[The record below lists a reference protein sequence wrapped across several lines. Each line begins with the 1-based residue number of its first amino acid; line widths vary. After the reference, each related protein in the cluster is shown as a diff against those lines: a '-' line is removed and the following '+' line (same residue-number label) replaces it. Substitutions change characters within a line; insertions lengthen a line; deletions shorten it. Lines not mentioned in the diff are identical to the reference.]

1 MKNMTRGSGKVTA
14 TAKVR
19 IDPKK
24 YGRLLS
30 RTLPMVIET
39 EEENE
44 RMLGAVERLMAKGE
58 GNLTPEESRLFKL
71 MVRLIED
78 FEAYAYPIPK
88 VAPHEVL
95 QHLMEARGLRQ
106 ADLLPIFTSRG
117 YVSDVVNGKRGISKE
132 HAKELG
138 EFFHVSPEL
147 FL

>member
-1 MKNMTRGSGKVTA
+1 MRASGKMTA

-44 RMLGAVERLMAKGE
+44 RMLAAVEQLAAKGE
-58 GNLTPEESRLFKL
+58 ENLTPEESRLFKL

-78 FEAYAYPIPK
+78 FEEHAYPIPDAK
-88 VAPHEVL
+88 PHEVL
-95 QHLMEARGLRQ
+95 QHLIETRDLRQ
-106 ADLLPIFTSRG
+106 SDLLPIFGSRG
-117 YVSDVVNGKRGISKE
+117 YTSDIVNGKRGISKE
-132 HAKELG
+132 NAKELG
-138 EFFHVSPEL
+138 QFFHVSPEL

>member
-1 MKNMTRGSGKVTA
+1 MKANGKMTA

-19 IDPKK
+19 VDPKK

-44 RMLGAVERLMAKGE
+44 RMLAAVERLMAKGE
-58 GNLTPEESRLFKL
+58 KNLTPEESHLFKL
-71 MVRLIED
+71 MVHLIED
-78 FEAYAYPIPK
+78 FEEREYSIPNTR
-88 VAPHEVL
+88 PHEIL
-95 QHLMEARGLRQ
+95 QHLLAARDLRQ
-106 ADLLPIFTSRG
+106 SDLLPIFGSRG
-117 YVSDVVNGKRGISKE
+117 YISDVVNGKRGISKV

-138 EFFHVSPEL
+138 QFFHVSPEL

>member
-1 MKNMTRGSGKVTA
+1 MTA

-44 RMLGAVERLMAKGE
+44 RMLAALERLMAKGE
-58 GNLTPEESRLFKL
+58 ENLTLEESRLFKL
-71 MVRLIED
+71 MVHLIEG
-78 FEAYAYPIPK
+78 FEENTYSIPDAK
-88 VAPHEVL
+88 PHEVL
-95 QHLMEARGLRQ
+95 QHLIEARDLRQ
-106 ADLLPIFTSRG
+106 IDLLPIFGSRG
-117 YVSDVVNGKRGISKE
+117 YTSDIVNGKRGISKE

-138 EFFHVSPEL
+138 QFFHVSPEL

>member
-1 MKNMTRGSGKVTA
+1 MTVTA
-14 TAKVR
+14 KTR

-30 RTLPMVIET
+30 RALPIVIET

-44 RMLGAVERLMAKGE
+44 RMLAAVEQLVAKGE
-58 GNLTPEESRLFKL
+58 DKLTPEEGRLLKL

-78 FEAYAYPIPK
+78 FEESAYPMPDAK
-88 VAPHEVL
+88 PHEVL
-95 QHLMEARGLRQ
+95 QHLLEARELRQ
-106 ADLLPIFTSRG
+106 ADLLPIFGSRG
-117 YVSDVVNGKRGISKE
+117 YTSDIANGKRGISKE

-138 EFFHVSPEL
+138 QFFHVSPEL

>member
-1 MKNMTRGSGKVTA
+1 MTVT
-14 TAKVR
+14 TKTR

-30 RTLPMVIET
+30 RALPMVIET

-44 RMLGAVERLMAKGE
+44 RMLAAVERLMAKGE
-58 GNLTPEESRLFKL
+58 DKLTPEEGRLFKL

-78 FEAYAYPIPK
+78 FEESAYPIPDAK
-88 VAPHEVL
+88 PHEVL
-95 QHLMEARGLRQ
+95 QHLIEARDLRQ
-106 ADLLPIFTSRG
+106 ADLLPIFGSRG
-117 YVSDVVNGKRGISKE
+117 YISDIVNGKRGVSKE

-138 EFFHVSPEL
+138 QFFHVSPEL